1 LPAASTRRKSD
12 KLFESCCFIKQQ
24 DFFVYFSL
32 FVASLYITGKTGGE
46 KMITIKDVSH
56 RYTMGK
62 KAKETVVPVLRHL
75 DFQVQKGEIIS
86 LVGKSGS
93 GKSTLLHIIGGFIK
107 PTTGEVEI
115 NGTEIT
121 SWDEGR
127 LADFRLQNIGY
138 IFQNFQ
144 LITSMTA
151 AQNIEL
157 PLILNGT
164 SKQIRNQ
171 KVADTLRQV
180 ELEAY
185 SHHYPSELS
194 GGQQQRVAI
203 ARALILDPP
212 LILADEPTGSL
223 DSDTEAELLA
233 LIQKLNK
240 QNSITFFLITHDHEV
255 AAIADRQL
263 EIKDGQMLQAK
274 GALPV

>member
-1 LPAASTRRKSD
+1 
-12 KLFESCCFIKQQ
+12 
-24 DFFVYFSL
+24 
-32 FVASLYITGKTGGE
+32 
-46 KMITIKDVSH
+46 MITIKDVSH

-62 KAKETVVPVLRHL
+62 KAKETVVPVLSHIN
-75 DFQVQKGEIIS
+75 FHVQKGEIVS

-107 PTTGEVEI
+107 PSSGEVAI

-127 LADFRLQNIGY
+127 LADFRLQHIGY

-144 LITSMTA
+144 LIPSMTA

-171 KVADTLRQV
+171 KVADMLRQV

-185 SHHYPSELS
+185 PHHYPSELS

-240 QNSITFFLITHDHEV
+240 QNGITFFLITHDQEV

-274 GALPV
+274 GVMPV

>member
-1 LPAASTRRKSD
+1 
-12 KLFESCCFIKQQ
+12 
-24 DFFVYFSL
+24 
-32 FVASLYITGKTGGE
+32 
-46 KMITIKDVSH
+46 MITIKGVSH

-62 KAKETVVPVLRHL
+62 KAKETVVPVLRHIN
-75 DFQVQKGEIIS
+75 FHVQKGEIVS

-107 PTTGEVEI
+107 PTSGEVEI
-115 NGTEIT
+115 NGAAIT
-121 SWDEGR
+121 AWDEGR
-127 LADFRLQNIGY
+127 LADFRLQHIGY

-144 LITSMTA
+144 LIPSMTA

-164 SKQIRNQ
+164 SKQIRDQ
-171 KVADTLRQV
+171 KVADMLRQV

-185 SHHYPSELS
+185 PHHYPSELS

-233 LIQKLNK
+233 LIRKLNK
-240 QNSITFFLITHDHEV
+240 QNGITFFLITHDQEV

-263 EIKDGQMLQAK
+263 EIKDGQMLQAN
-274 GALPV
+274 GVMPV

>member
-1 LPAASTRRKSD
+1 
-12 KLFESCCFIKQQ
+12 
-24 DFFVYFSL
+24 
-32 FVASLYITGKTGGE
+32 
-46 KMITIKDVSH
+46 MITIKDVSH
-56 RYTMGK
+56 HYTMGK
-62 KAKETVVPVLRHL
+62 KGKETVVSVLRHI
-75 DFQVQKGEIIS
+75 DFHVQKGEIVS

-107 PTTGEVEI
+107 PSSGEVKI
-115 NGTEIT
+115 NGTDIT
-121 SWDEGR
+121 NRDEGR
-127 LADFRLQNIGY
+127 LADFRLQHIGY

-144 LITSMTA
+144 LIPSMTA

-164 SKQIRNQ
+164 AKQIRNQ
-171 KVADTLRQV
+171 KVADMLRQV

-203 ARALILDPP
+203 ARALILNPS

-223 DSDTEAELLA
+223 DSDTETELLS
-233 LIQKLNK
+233 LIRKLNK
-240 QNSITFFLITHDHEV
+240 RNDITFFLITHDQEV

-263 EIKDGQMLQAK
+263 EIKDGQMLQAR

>member
-1 LPAASTRRKSD
+1 
-12 KLFESCCFIKQQ
+12 
-24 DFFVYFSL
+24 
-32 FVASLYITGKTGGE
+32 
-46 KMITIKDVSH
+46 MITIKDVSH
-56 RYTMGK
+56 RYTRGK
-62 KAKETVVPVLRHL
+62 KAKETVVPVLCHI
-75 DFQVQKGEIIS
+75 DFHVQKGEIVS

-107 PTTGEVEI
+107 PSSGEVKI

-121 SWDEGR
+121 GWDEAR
-127 LADFRLQNIGY
+127 LADFRLQHIGY

-144 LITSMTA
+144 LIPSMTA

-171 KVADTLRQV
+171 KVADMLHQV

-223 DSDTEAELLA
+223 DSDTEAELLS
-233 LIQKLNK
+233 LIRKLNK
-240 QNSITFFLITHDHEV
+240 QHDITFFLITHDQEV

-263 EIKDGQMLQAK
+263 EIKDGEMLQAK
-274 GALPV
+274 GALQV